1 MFKINDKVKVIKCKS
16 TKFYERTYG
25 AEGTVVS
32 VLKKYH
38 KYAVKFEDIE
48 NPYSRHGYF
57 YFVEGDLELVN
68 EKYTSI
74 QKLIESESRFM
85 VHTPTIQEAKTL
97 INFLCGDSSI
107 SGQKWLECWKL
118 YGKDTGYLIVEGG
131 IEQYGNCSILAN
143 PNIIGTVY
151 EFSKLSFVDYKNSSR
166 RNMGTVFT
174 ITEGTRERKL
184 HEKGRPRI
192 IDTISTTVKT
202 DSGEATTTCDKSD
215 YYDVYTGA
223 LVASAKLTASRSEEA
238 MLLYKTAMDMW
249 GNEMCTSILKAL
261 ANRAF
266 GEDKFDWVY
275 KKWSKSVAQ
284 EEREKDKKTR
294 TCSVCGR
301 VFKTSEE
308 ARTHEKWHRDCKLRR
323 EELKEARR
331 RLRDSEREAN
341 IESFMKELKDR
352 KNPKKKDSK
361 KKDSKKSSNK

>member
-1 MFKINDKVKVIKCKS
+1 MFKINDKVKVIKCES
-16 TKFYERTYG
+16 TKYYERTYG

-48 NPYSRHGYF
+48 NPYSQYGYF

-68 EKYTSI
+68 EKCTS
-74 QKLIESESRFM
+74 
-85 VHTPTIQEAKTL
+85 
-97 INFLCGDSSI
+97 
-107 SGQKWLECWKL
+107 
-118 YGKDTGYLIVEGG
+118 
-131 IEQYGNCSILAN
+131 
-143 PNIIGTVY
+143 
-151 EFSKLSFVDYKNSSR
+151 VDYKNSPK
-166 RNMGTVFT
+166 RNMSTIFTV
-174 ITEGTRERKL
+174 TEGKRERKS
-184 HEKGRPRI
+184 HEKGKPRI

-202 DSGEATTTCDKSD
+202 DLGEATTTCDKSN

-223 LVASAKLTASRSEEA
+223 LVASAKLTASRSEDA

-284 EEREKDKKTR
+284 VEREKDKKAC

-301 VFKTSEE
+301 VFKIPED
-308 ARTHEKWHRDCKLRR
+308 ARAHEKWHRDCKLRR

-331 RLRDSEREAN
+331 RLRDLEKETN
-341 IESFMKELKDR
+341 IESFMKELKD
-352 KNPKKKDSK
+352 KKTSK
-361 KKDSKKSSNK
+361 KKNTKKSSNK

>member
-1 MFKINDKVKVIKCKS
+1 MFKINDKVKVIKCKP
-16 TKFYERTYG
+16 TKCYERTYG

-32 VLKKYH
+32 VLRKYY
-38 KYAVKFEDIE
+38 KYAVKFEDIK
-48 NPYSRHGYF
+48 NPNSQHGYF
-57 YFVEGDLELVN
+57 YFTEGDLKLVS

-74 QKLIESESRFM
+74 QELIESESRFM
-85 VHTPTIQEAKTL
+85 VHTPTIQEAEAL
-97 INFLCGDSSI
+97 INFLCVDSPI

-118 YGKDTGYLIVEGG
+118 YGKDTGYLIIEGQ
-131 IEQYGNCSILAN
+131 IEQYGNCTIMADHN
-143 PNIIGTVY
+143 VIGTVY
-151 EFSKLSFVDYKNSSR
+151 EFSKLSFVDYKTPSK
-166 RNMGTVFT
+166 RNMSTIFT
-174 ITEGTRERKL
+174 TTEGTRERKL
-184 HEKGRPRI
+184 HEKGKPRI
-192 IDTISTTVKT
+192 VDTISTTVKT
-202 DSGEATTTCDKSD
+202 DLGEATTTCDKSD

-266 GEDKFDWVY
+266 GDDKFDWVY

-284 EEREKDKKTR
+284 VEREKDKKTR
-294 TCSVCGR
+294 TCSVCGQ

-341 IESFMKELKDR
+341 IESFMKELKDK
-352 KNPKKKDSK
+352 KNSK
-361 KKDSKKSSNK
+361 KKNSKKPSNK